1 MTWCDMCEKE
11 VKGKVHKLGDGENT
25 IYLCDK
31 DWRLYKRDTLDN
43 QIPILSANIQS
54 AEEYKEKMTDMLNKV
69 VKRNGKSFNYRC
81 NRIHRQG
88 ASS

>member
-31 DWRLYKRDTLDN
+31 DWRLYKRDTN
-43 QIPILSANIQS
+43 EQ
-54 AEEYKEKMTDMLNKV
+54 KK
-69 VKRNGKSFNYRC
+69 
-81 NRIHRQG
+81 
-88 ASS
+88 